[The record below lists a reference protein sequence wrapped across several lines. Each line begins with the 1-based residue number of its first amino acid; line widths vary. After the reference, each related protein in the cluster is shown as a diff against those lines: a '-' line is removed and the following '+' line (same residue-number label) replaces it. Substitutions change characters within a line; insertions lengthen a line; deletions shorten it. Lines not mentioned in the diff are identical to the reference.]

1 MKLMLDGDL
10 KGFPPRLP
18 EQPIFYPVLNKP
30 YADQIARSWN
40 TKDKFSG
47 YVGFVTEFK
56 VESPFIDQF
65 EEQVVGSGM
74 HNELWI
80 PAEQMDEFN
89 QNLVG
94 RIKLVD
100 VFYGDA
106 YKGFDHEGTCF
117 SRRSLVEQFLLWREA
132 LTDNPLE
139 SRHLMQ
145 EYWQMIFVNAS
156 FWSKTDLASYNIS
169 EQEKA
174 DTLAI
179 MKQCWRQLFPD
190 MELFFGS

>member
-56 VESPFIDQF
+56 VASPFIDQF
-65 EEQVVGSGM
+65 EEQVVGAGM

-80 PAEQMDEFN
+80 PSEQVEELN
-89 QNLVG
+89 QNILG
-94 RIKLVD
+94 RIQLVD
-100 VFYGDA
+100 VFYGND
-106 YKGFDHEGTCF
+106 YMGLEQEGNTLDNK
-117 SRRSLVEQFLLWREA
+117 SLVEQFIYLKDKMSINMNDSKLLIREHWQQIFMNA
-132 LTDNPLE
+132 C
-139 SRHLMQ
+139 
-145 EYWQMIFVNAS
+145 YWNFAELGI
-156 FWSKTDLASYNIS
+156 T
-169 EQEKA
+169 EQVKA
-174 DTLAI
+174 DTLSSMI
-179 MKQCWRQLFPD
+179 HCWDEIFPD
-190 MELFFGS
+190 FNLFLGTIE